1 MAGQISPWAQL
12 LSQQGEDSAAAAKS
26 FTKAIDKGEIDL
38 EAGEAVL
45 KAMADTLNVWTDK
58 KSASVIKAVKKH
70 LIDGASVDAAD
81 LGRWIRSHKDN
92 PDLVSECL
100 SVRPPE
106 DISVIEVLSQ
116 AGSQKVVYLADWST
130 VQREVVLKRF
140 IGADA
145 DKLMP
150 REMLPHPL
158 SMEHPNIIETHPLSN
173 SEGERFLVER
183 RLSEVLNDDWRSSG
197 IGEAANL
204 FYDIGSALAF
214 LQNRGLVHGDVKPD
228 NIGYE
233 ERKYVLLDFGIC
245 RPVAEFTD
253 EITATGSLRTR
264 APELLTGSSRHSP
277 RSDVW
282 ALGATVFNACV
293 GRFPLFKKGEKPPR
307 VSHAEERAKYEQTLA
322 ERVDEWDRWVE
333 EGIKEIEH
341 AALQKLV
348 DDALSYEIDRR
359 PEADALVKE
368 CHSELT
374 AFIRGGDHAPG
385 LSVAETIRQLSH
397 YLAKPSD
404 LRLMPLRK
412 RHEVVGELD
421 EIGKTRGLSDGEKE
435 ELGRLKQNFETKA

>member
-1 MAGQISPWAQL
+1 MRSEISPWAQL
-12 LSQQGEDSAAAAKS
+12 LSQRGEQSTAATKS
-26 FTKAIDKGEIDL
+26 LAEGIETGEISL
-38 EAGEAVL
+38 EAGEAVF
-45 KAMADTLNVWTDK
+45 KTMADTLKDWTDRN
-58 KSASVIKAVKKH
+58 SAQVIEALKKH
-70 LIDGASVDAAD
+70 LIEEGSVDAAD
-81 LGRWIRSHKDN
+81 LGRWIRSHKDA

-100 SVRPPE
+100 AVKPPE

-183 RLSEVLNDDWRSSG
+183 RLSEVLSDHWRSSG

-204 FYDIGSALAF
+204 LYDVGSALAF

-233 ERKYVLLDFGIC
+233 ERRYVLLDFGIC
-245 RPVAEFTD
+245 RPVTEFTD

-264 APELLTGSSRHSP
+264 APELLIGNSGHSP
-277 RSDVW
+277 KSDVW

-293 GRFPLFKKGEKPPR
+293 GRFPLFDAGEAPPR
-307 VSHAEERAKYEQTLA
+307 VSHPEERAKHERKLA
-322 ERVDEWDRWVE
+322 DRVGAWDQWVKKGVE
-333 EGIKEIEH
+333 EIEH
-341 AALQKLV
+341 VALRRLVSEALAREVDQRPDAAALV
-348 DDALSYEIDRR
+348 T
-359 PEADALVKE
+359 E
-368 CHSELT
+368 CHSQLT
-374 AFIRGGDHAPG
+374 AFIRGGDHVRG

-397 YLAKPSD
+397 YLANPAD
-404 LRLMPLRK
+404 LRLMPPR
-412 RHEVVGELD
+412 RQHEVVGELD
-421 EIGKTRGLSDGEKE
+421 ELGKTRGLSDGQKGQMEK
-435 ELGRLKQNFETKA
+435 LKQRFESKE